1 MPKKLLAMVAGMC
14 LLAACGTAK
23 KDAAES
29 ANMDSKDRS
38 VSSESTMAAPTPGTA
53 EELMQV
59 IGDRVYFG
67 FDQYNLTDESQRM
80 VARWA
85 DWLTTHRGLKV
96 VVEGHADERGT
107 REYNLALGDRRAAEV
122 RNQLLSL
129 GVDGSRVET
138 VSYGKERPVDPAS
151 DPTAWAKNR
160 RGVMVLN

>member
-1 MPKKLLAMVAGMC
+1 
-14 LLAACGTAK
+14 
-23 KDAAES
+23 
-29 ANMDSKDRS
+29 
-38 VSSESTMAAPTPGTA
+38 
-53 EELMQV
+53 MQV

-67 FDQYNLTDESQRM
+67 FDQYNLTDESQRL

-85 DWLTTHRGLKV
+85 DWLGTHQGLKV
-96 VVEGHADERGT
+96 VLEGHADERGT

-138 VSYGKERPVDPAS
+138 VSYGKERPVGPAS
-151 DPTAWAKNR
+151 NPTAWAKNR